1 MGPTD
6 LETATPPTLLFNP
19 RFTVLD
25 ETTDWIVADKPAH
38 LLSHPTNPG
47 NPPTLWDGLRG
58 LLAFEIANGA
68 VLSIITR
75 LDRDTS
81 GIVLVAKHHRAARTF
96 SLGMQRGEFAKE
108 YLALVRG
115 WPERDAW
122 TEDGPILR
130 RGDVAPSP
138 IWVKQMVH
146 PDGRPCRTRFTVAER
161 RVAPGAPDLPFALV
175 RCFPE
180 TGRMHQIRVH
190 LAHAGHPVLG
200 DKIYG
205 PDETCYLDFI
215 ASGWTEALRRRLI
228 LDRHALHAHRL
239 AFQDLEWRSPLAADL
254 AAFLERGNPA
264 PSGGPDR
271 SGER

>member
-1 MGPTD
+1 VTSPI
-6 LETATPPTLLFNP
+6 LFNP

-25 ETTDWIVADKPAH
+25 ETTDRIVVDKPAH
-38 LLSHPTNPG
+38 LLCHPTNPD

-68 VLSIITR
+68 RLSIITR

-81 GIVLVAKHHRAARTF
+81 GIVLVAKHPEAARTF
-96 SLGMQRGEFAKE
+96 SLAMQRGEIAKE

-115 WPERDAW
+115 WPDRDDW
-122 TEDGPILR
+122 TEDSPILR
-130 RGDVAPSP
+130 KGEIEPSP

-146 PDGRPCRTRFTVAER
+146 PSGRACRTRFTVAER
-161 RVAPGAPDLPFALV
+161 RLLPGDPPFPFALV

-190 LAHAGHPVLG
+190 LAHAGFPVLG

-215 ASGWTEALRRRLI
+215 ETGWTDDLARRLL

-239 AFQDLEWRSPLAADL
+239 AFRDLEWRSPLAADL
-254 AAFLERGNPA
+254 AAFLDGGSPA
-264 PSGGPDR
+264 PASLVDALR
-271 SGER
+271 EKRESSW